1 MQVGNVAKLI
11 FKELLP
17 NPAERTVF
25 RRPWLPRTVCF
36 RLPRAGTG
44 QKSQSGIERL
54 AVLVERS
61 RAIPQV
67 IGIIDFEAPS
77 LALAGPNIALATR
90 GPRSEEHTSELQSR
104 PHLVCRLLLEK

>member
-17 NPAERTVF
+17 NPAKRTIF
-25 RRPWLPRTVCF
+25 RRPWLPRTICF
-36 RLPRAGTG
+36 RLPRARTR

-67 IGIIDFEAPS
+67 IGIINFEAPS

-90 GPRSEEHTSELQSR
+90 R
-104 PHLVCRLLLEK
+104 PSADKEVLVAAEC